1 MLMALLFVG
10 GVMNLVWIAGL
21 TLVVLIEKL
30 SPAGETI
37 GKLAGV
43 LLIVWAVATLL
54 V

>member
-1 MLMALLFVG
+1 MALLFVV
-10 GVMNLVWIAGL
+10 GVMNLVWIAVL

-37 GKLAGV
+37 GRIAGV
-43 LLIVWAVATLL
+43 LLLIWAVATLL